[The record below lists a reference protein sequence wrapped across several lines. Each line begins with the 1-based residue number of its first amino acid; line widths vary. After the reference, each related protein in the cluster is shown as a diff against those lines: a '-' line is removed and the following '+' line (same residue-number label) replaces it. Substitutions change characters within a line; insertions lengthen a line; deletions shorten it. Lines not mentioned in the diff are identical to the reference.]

1 MQGVTDGF
9 RDQNSV
15 LKKAL
20 YTNKAAK
27 IRFIRIKSL
36 LGRGGEDQTDLSPRS
51 HTDFVV
57 APVPPKPRR

>member
-1 MQGVTDGF
+1 M
-9 RDQNSV
+9 

-36 LGRGGEDQTDLSPRS
+36 LGRGGEDQIDLSPRS
-51 HTDFVV
+51 HRGFVV
-57 APVPPKPRR
+57 APAPPKPRQ

>member
-1 MQGVTDGF
+1 M
-9 RDQNSV
+9 

-36 LGRGGEDQTDLSPRS
+36 LGRGGEDQIDLSPRS